1 MKILKLNS
9 SNVKRLV
16 AVEIQPDGSVVV
28 IGGKNGAGK
37 TSVLDSIMY
46 ALAGG
51 KALPAEPVRKGERRA
66 KIVVDL
72 EGGLRVTRTF
82 DPSGSKLTVTDQG
95 TKRSSPQK
103 LLNGLCGQISFDPLE
118 YSRMSAKAQAEVLR
132 RLVGVDTTELDELR
146 AGAYEA
152 RRDANRDA
160 KRTGAELATMEQHD
174 GVERVDVAALADDL
188 ARCNMELSAHEQQ
201 SDKLHVKNGHARAMV
216 ASEASLTEEIIAAA
230 ELIKKMEADRKV
242 LRKDITKIRADNKAA
257 AAVLDGKR
265 PALEMAIVQ
274 ADQRL
279 RSADDTNK
287 MARENEEYSQK
298 AARLDRWEA
307 ETRKFSD
314 EIARIDD
321 AKREA
326 LAEADFPIDGLG
338 FCEDGVTLAGVPL
351 EQASQAELLRVS
363 VAMGLA
369 LNPTLRVLLI
379 RDGSLLDDDSMRLIA
394 EMAAKADA
402 QVWLERVGEGDKSA
416 IIIEDGQIRSPANA
430 DS

>member
-1 MKILKLNS
+1 
-9 SNVKRLV
+9 
-16 AVEIQPDGSVVV
+16 
-28 IGGKNGAGK
+28 
-37 TSVLDSIMY
+37 
-46 ALAGG
+46 
-51 KALPAEPVRKGERRA
+51 
-66 KIVVDL
+66 
-72 EGGLRVTRTF
+72 
-82 DPSGSKLTVTDQG
+82 
-95 TKRSSPQK
+95 
-103 LLNGLCGQISFDPLE
+103 
-118 YSRMSAKAQAEVLR
+118 
-132 RLVGVDTTELDELR
+132 
-146 AGAYEA
+146 
-152 RRDANRDA
+152 
-160 KRTGAELATMEQHD
+160 
-174 GVERVDVAALADDL
+174 
-188 ARCNMELSAHEQQ
+188 
-201 SDKLHVKNGHARAMV
+201 
-216 ASEASLTEEIIAAA
+216 
-230 ELIKKMEADRKV
+230 
-242 LRKDITKIRADNKAA
+242 
-257 AAVLDGKR
+257 
-265 PALEMAIVQ
+265 MAIVQ

-307 ETRKFSD
+307 ETRKLSD